1 MSDSPRV
8 ARVAHN
14 LGLATWFGGTL
25 FGQVALNPTID
36 KISAREER
44 GRVLNEAWARYN
56 AVNTLALAATA
67 LSWRLGGLMKADGRL
82 GVRERGLV
90 SAKNFLLGGALVT
103 GAGAGALGARV
114 AAQAPEGAP
123 EGGTPVAS
131 GTEPAPETP
140 QEAAT
145 SQRLIGVLGSSSLS
159 LLAGAIWIS
168 AILDARAREKSRRSP
183 LSRLFANSS

>member
-1 MSDSPRV
+1 MPDSSRIT
-8 ARVAHN
+8 RVAHN
-14 LGLATWFGGTL
+14 LGLATWFGGSL

-44 GRVLNEAWARYN
+44 GRVLNEAWARFN

-67 LSWRLGGLMKADGRL
+67 LSWRLGGLMEADGKL

-90 SAKNFLLGGALVT
+90 STKNFLLGGALLT
-103 GAGAGALGARV
+103 GAGTGILGARV
-114 AAQAPEGAP
+114 AGQASEDAP
-123 EGGTPVAS
+123 AGGTPVES

-168 AILDARAREKSRRSP
+168 AILDARARERSQRSTFSRIFS
-183 LSRLFANSS
+183 